1 MKTIERLSLFLL
13 IFAVSSTLVFAQ
25 SDEDAA
31 AGAACGIMACGML
44 FYFLIIAV
52 MIGISVTIIVLI
64 FKFIKKDAL
73 ARGMP
78 NATAMPWLALAGLMG
93 LLIYVLIRPQ
103 GNVMPCPACGQ
114 QRMQGLQT
122 CPHCARP

>member
-1 MKTIERLSLFLL
+1 MKTIERLSLLFS
-13 IFAVSSTLVFAQ
+13 IFAFSSTLVFAQ
-25 SDEDAA
+25 SDGDASG
-31 AGAACGIMACGML
+31 GAACGIVACGML

-52 MIGISVTIIVLI
+52 MLGISVTIIVLI
-64 FKFIKKDAL
+64 FKFIKRDAL

-78 NATAMPWLALAGLMG
+78 NATAVPWFALLGLMG
-93 LLIYVLIRPQ
+93 LVIYLLMRPQ
-103 GNVMPCPACGQ
+103 GNVMPCPSCGQ